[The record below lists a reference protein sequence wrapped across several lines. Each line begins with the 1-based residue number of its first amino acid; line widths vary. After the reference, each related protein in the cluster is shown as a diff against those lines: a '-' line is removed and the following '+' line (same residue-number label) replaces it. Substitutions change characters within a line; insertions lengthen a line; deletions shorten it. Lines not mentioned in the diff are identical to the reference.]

1 MNEELLNSLS
11 TKDKAEF
18 SDTLHE
24 LIKQTFE
31 VEKEYKSLQLLM
43 NNIIDSLPNAMW
55 VLISDDGTVLIQNKA
70 SHSLNDIL
78 SIVDFNQE
86 ESELEYQ
93 NRFYLMKITFFD
105 SHLIISA
112 TDITE
117 HKRKER
123 LAHMGQIAAH
133 LAHEIRNPI
142 GAVSV
147 FASSLLKKVDTKT
160 KPIVFEIKKSIWR
173 VDRIIKTTLLFSKGI
188 EPNMHIFDTEQLQD
202 ELDAAISNYTYTKDI
217 DFNFN
222 LPAMKIYA
230 DLELMSLVFQ
240 NLIFNA
246 IDAIEEDDCEE
257 GVIDF
262 EFSQDDEFIS
272 IKVYDSGVC
281 IANPERLFEAY
292 ETTKTKGNG
301 LGLPLVKQIM
311 EAHDGFIR
319 LVEERKGFEIGLK
332 KHLH

>member
-55 VLISDDGTVLIQNKA
+55 VLISDDGSILIQNKA
-70 SHSLNDIL
+70 SHELGEILNI
-78 SIVDFNQE
+78 IDFNLQ
-86 ESELEYQ
+86 ESELEFD
-93 NRFYLMKITFFD
+93 NRYYLIKITFFE

-147 FASSLLKKVDTKT
+147 FASSLLKRVDIKS

-188 EPNMHIFDTEQLQD
+188 DPKMHHFDTESLQD
-202 ELDAAISNYTYTKDI
+202 ELDAAISNYTFTKDI

-222 LPAMKIYA
+222 LPALKIYA

-246 IDAIEEDDCEE
+246 IDAIEEDDNEE
-257 GVIDF
+257 GIVEF
-262 EFSQDDEFIS
+262 EFVDNGEYLAIR
-272 IKVYDSGVC
+272 VYDSGVE
-281 IANPERLFEAY
+281 IANPDKLFEAY

-301 LGLPLVKQIM
+301 LGLPLVQQIM
-311 EAHDGFIR
+311 EAHNGYIR
-319 LVEERKGFEIGLK
+319 LTDGRKGFEVGLRAEA
-332 KHLH
+332 